1 MATIVGVTGA
11 GSEVRARRSHAPKGS
26 KHYWWFVLPA
36 GIAVLFLFVL
46 PVIYVAWLSLR
57 NYNLMIGVDV
67 FVGFDNFVR
76 AISTD
81 SAFLVSIARTILYVI
96 LVVGI
101 DFVVGM
107 TQALLIYELAPRLRK
122 IVRTIFL
129 LPVLLIPA
137 AGAVFWRMVMYGP
150 PNEQILRIFGLEGVF
165 PPPLSTPTTAFLA
178 IIVTVIWAWS
188 PWVFLLLAGGLDGL
202 DRSVLEAS
210 EVDGAGYFRRL
221 FSVVL
226 PMMKPVIFVALS
238 FKAVDSF
245 LSFPFVW
252 IMTQGGPG
260 GSTHLVST
268 YIYERAFQFLDYGYG
283 AAMAVILLI
292 ISAVLSIFA
301 ASYWAR
307 TQKEA

>member
-1 MATIVGVTGA
+1 MAPPVTGE
-11 GSEVRARRSHAPKGS
+11 SVRKGS
-26 KHYWWFVLPA
+26 SAKETRHYWWFVLPA
-36 GIAVLFLFVL
+36 GIAVLVLFVL
-46 PVIYVAWLSLR
+46 PVVYVLWLSMR
-57 NYNLMIGVDV
+57 NYNLLIGTNS
-67 FVGFDNFVR
+67 FVGLDNFVR
-76 AISTD
+76 ALTTD
-81 SAFLVSIARTILYVI
+81 GHFLESIARTVLYVI

-107 TQALLIYELAPRLRK
+107 IQALLVYELAPRLRK
-122 IVRTIFL
+122 VVRTIFL

-137 AGAVFWRMVMYGP
+137 ASAVFWRMVMYGP
-150 PNEQILRIFGLEGVF
+150 PNEQILRIFGLEGSV

-178 IIVTVIWAWS
+178 IVVTVIWAWS
-188 PWVFLLLAGGLDGL
+188 PWVFLLLSGGLDGV

-221 FSVVL
+221 FSIIL

-283 AAMAVILLI
+283 AAMAVILLV

-301 ASYWAR
+301 ATYWAR
-307 TQKEA
+307 TQKEV

>member
-1 MATIVGVTGA
+1 MNAPEGQKGGQSPGAVT
-11 GSEVRARRSHAPKGS
+11 SRY
-26 KHYWWFVLPA
+26 YWWFVAPA
-36 GIAVLFLFVL
+36 GVAVLALFVA
-46 PVIYVAWLSLR
+46 PVIYVIWLAMR
-57 NYNLMIGVDV
+57 NYNLLIGTDRFVGVD
-67 FVGFDNFVR
+67 NLVR
-76 AISTD
+76 AITSD
-81 SAFLVSIARTILYVI
+81 HEFVGSIGRTLIYVV
-96 LVVGI
+96 LVVGT

-107 TQALLIYELAPRLRK
+107 IQALLVYELAPRLRK
-122 IVRTIFL
+122 VVRTIFL

-150 PNEQILRIFGLEGVF
+150 PNEQLLRIFGLDGVVA
-165 PPPLSTPTTAFLA
+165 PPLSLPTTAFLA

-188 PWVFLLLAGGLDGL
+188 PWVFLLLSGGLDGL
-202 DRSVLEAS
+202 DRSILEAS

-221 FSVVL
+221 FSIIL

-252 IMTQGGPG
+252 IMTQGGPS

-283 AAMAVILLI
+283 SAMALILLVV
-292 ISAVLSIFA
+292 SAGLSIAA